1 MDLSEILNKH
11 AASKKD
17 NLYAPQISLTSANSS
32 AVGKLLET
40 LPLRALF
47 LIRSLHLE
55 LTLEQITAQAQ
66 ESYLL
71 DHIDNTIALVTDTSY
86 STLKYDKN
94 IELGFSHQKKMK
106 GLLE

>member
-1 MDLSEILNKH
+1 MDLSEILKKH
-11 AASKKD
+11 SLSRKN
-17 NLYAPQISLTSANSS
+17 NLYSTQFSLTSGNSS
-32 AVGKLLET
+32 AISSLLES
-40 LPLRALF
+40 LSLRALF

-55 LTLEQITAQAQ
+55 LTLEAISANTN

-71 DHIDNTIALVTDTSY
+71 DHIDTTIAMVTDFSY
-86 STLKYDKN
+86 STLKYDRN